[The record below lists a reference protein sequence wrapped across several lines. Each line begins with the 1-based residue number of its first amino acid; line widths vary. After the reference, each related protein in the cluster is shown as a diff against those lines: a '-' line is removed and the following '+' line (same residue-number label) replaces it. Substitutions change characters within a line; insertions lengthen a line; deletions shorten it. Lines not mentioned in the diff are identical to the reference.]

1 MKTKTELYNME
12 DGELI
17 REVLCL
23 QKVIED
29 REINE
34 SKCSAIHNYHFASN
48 EIIKLTKDRFNGS
61 AIILGGVYSLSGK
74 MLVKPLTIKNGLSNI
89 TINGLL
95 DDLEYS
101 YNSMIEFKPTGKR
114 L

>member
-1 MKTKTELYNME
+1 MKTKTELHGMDE
-12 DGELI
+12 RELI
-17 REVLCL
+17 HEVLCL
-23 QKVIED
+23 QKIIED

-34 SKCSAIHNYHFASN
+34 SKCSAIHNYHFESN
-48 EIIKLTKDRFNGS
+48 AIIKLTKGS

-74 MLVKPLTIKNGLSNI
+74 MLVKPLTINNGLSNI

-101 YNSMIEFKPTGKR
+101 YNSMIEFKPTEKR